1 MEKRKINY
9 FSRQIL
15 RKRARILTKL
25 AGLEQDLDTLQN
37 HQPKDWAEVNNDTLE
52 RETIMQ
58 NVDAALHDDPDRIR
72 ENLSRQ
78 LYSPVQWVASVQA
91 MGKQGVTRIIEAGPG
106 KVLTGLC
113 KRIDKTLLATA
124 VFDGPSLASALGR

>member
-9 FSRQIL
+9 FSKQIL

-25 AGLEQDLDTLQN
+25 AGLEQDLDTLKH

-58 NVDAALHDDPDRIR
+58 NIDAEKENLYRVNEALRKMIAGDYGVCSCCGDRIPEAR
-72 ENLSRQ
+72 LRALPFAKFCIQCQVEEEHWAQ
-78 LYSPVQWVASVQA
+78 QA
-91 MGKQGVTRIIEAGPG
+91 
-106 KVLTGLC
+106 C
-113 KRIDKTLLATA
+113 
-124 VFDGPSLASALGR
+124 